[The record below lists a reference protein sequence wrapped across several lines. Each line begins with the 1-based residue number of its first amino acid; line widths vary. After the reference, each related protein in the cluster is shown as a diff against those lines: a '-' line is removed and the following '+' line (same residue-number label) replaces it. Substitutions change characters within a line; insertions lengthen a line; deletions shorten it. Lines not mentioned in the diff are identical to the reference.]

1 MQWGQYSRRTCT
13 KISLT
18 RHCLRTGR
26 RSRKDGNVGTLATF
40 RIGQAVTAVGAWC
53 AYIAP
58 YVNTLE
64 AHFVK
69 RRRDKMAEGGLGFCL
84 CLGFV

>member
-1 MQWGQYSRRTCT
+1 MGIIQPADMHQDIFDPPLSAHRQEVKEGRE
-13 KISLT
+13 
-18 RHCLRTGR
+18 CLHACH
-26 RSRKDGNVGTLATF
+26 NAF

-64 AHFVK
+64 AHCETT
-69 RRRDKMAEGGLGFCL
+69 EG
-84 CLGFV
+84 